1 MYRMDKQQGPA
12 SIGNYIQYLMIKHN
26 EWEYFKKGRK
36 KFCLTKQSHFLRY
49 QIKGTENVNSIVFIF
64 TVKFYKHV

>member
-12 SIGNYIQYLMIKHN
+12 SIGNYIQYLTINHN
-26 EWEYFKKGRK
+26 GKEYFKKWRG
-36 KFCLTKQSHFLRY
+36 KFYLTKQSHFLRC
-49 QIKGTENVNSIVFIF
+49 QIKGTENINSIIFIF